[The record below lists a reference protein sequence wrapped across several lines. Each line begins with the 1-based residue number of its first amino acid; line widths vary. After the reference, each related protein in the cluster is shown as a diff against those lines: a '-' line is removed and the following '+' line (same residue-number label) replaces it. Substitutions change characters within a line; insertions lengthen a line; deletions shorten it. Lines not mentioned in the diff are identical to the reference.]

1 MKNFILYIFIC
12 GGLLSCDLHGK
23 QKMSTQFELENGTAH
38 DIKIESYHTFDKKLK
53 KTILLSNKG
62 SVWTSKVWE
71 TLEPVLGFDNMYE
84 VFEGDSLR
92 IFFNNK
98 KVLIHTIDYSD
109 KSILHNR
116 NYKKSVVEPYFKLHK
131 YSFSDEDYEAA
142 VDF

>member
-23 QKMSTQFELENGTAH
+23 QKMSTQFELKNGTTH
-38 DIKIESYHTFDKKLK
+38 DIKIESYNTFDKKLK
-53 KTILLSNKG
+53 KTILLSNQG
-62 SVWTSKVWE
+62 SDWTSKVFQE
-71 TLEPVLGFDNMYE
+71 TEPFREFDELYP

-142 VDF
+142 IDF

>member
-84 VFEGDSLR
+84 VFEGDSIR
-92 IFFNNK
+92 IVFNKK
-98 KVLIHTIDYSD
+98 KVLIYINEFEN
-109 KSILHNR
+109 KSILYDL
-116 NYKKSVVEPYFKLHK
+116 NYTTSMVDEHFQLRR
-131 YSFSDEDYEAA
+131 YSFSDEDYESA

>member
-53 KTILLSNKG
+53 KTILLSNQG
-62 SVWTSKVWE
+62 SIWTSKVWE

-84 VFEGDSLR
+84 VFEGDSIR

-98 KVLIHTIDYSD
+98 KVLIYINEFEN
-109 KSILHNR
+109 KSILYDL
-116 NYKKSVVEPYFKLHK
+116 NYTTSMVDEHFQLRR

>member
-1 MKNFILYIFIC
+1 
-12 GGLLSCDLHGK
+12 
-23 QKMSTQFELENGTAH
+23 LENGTAH

-84 VFEGDSLR
+84 VFEGDSIR

-98 KVLIHTIDYSD
+98 KVLIYINEFEN
-109 KSILHNR
+109 KSILYDL
-116 NYKKSVVEPYFKLHK
+116 NYTTSMVDEHFQLRR
-131 YSFSDEDYEAA
+131 YSFSDEDYESA